1 MKDFKNLDQ
10 LADQLYQEGM
20 GKAQQESEKVLE
32 EARVKAEEKIN
43 AANKKAEDIVAK
55 ARKEAEKYRS
65 SVESE
70 VNQKANQVKQDLK
83 NQIKGLINTELLSS
97 PSKAILSKE
106 DFVQALILSALETW
120 KDGKQDLELTIAEKL
135 KEIEPELRTAIL
147 QRLPGLTIT
156 ISDHMDNGFKIEDHE
171 KGYMLSFTDSDFK
184 ALFEPYL
191 TDFVR
196 DVLFGSG
203 Q

>member
-20 GKAQQESEKVLE
+20 GKAQKESEKVLE
-32 EARVKAEEKIN
+32 EARTKAEEKIN
-43 AANKKAEDIVAK
+43 EANKKAEDIVAK

-70 VNQKANQVKQDLK
+70 VNQKANQAKQDLK
-83 NQIKGLINTELLSS
+83 NQIKGLINAELLSG
-97 PSKAILSKE
+97 PGKTILSDE
-106 DFVQALILSALETW
+106 DFVKTLILSALETW
-120 KDGKQDLELTIAEKL
+120 KDGKEDLELTIPAKL
-135 KEIEPELRTAIL
+135 KGIESELRTKIL

-156 ISDHMDNGFKIEDHE
+156 ISDHLDNGFKIEDNG
-171 KGYMLSFTDSDFK
+171 KGYILSFTDSDFK

-196 DVLFGSG
+196 DILFRSG